1 MDWDVC
7 VSRWD
12 LPFLD
17 NKRDISG
24 PLGAVVLKK
33 CMAMPKVTKEFV
45 INCNPLQDRVK
56 WLSYHTDGTK
66 LALSLTGIP
75 RQRD

>member
-7 VSRWD
+7 GSRWN
-12 LPFLD
+12 LPLLD
-17 NKRDISG
+17 NGRDISG
-24 PLGAVVLKK
+24 PLDAVGLRK
-33 CMAMPKVTKEFV
+33 CMAVPKVTKELA

-56 WLSYHTDGTK
+56 WSSYHTDVTK
-66 LALSLTGIP
+66 LALSLTGIL